1 MDFTGERFVPEVE
14 GDIKLEH
21 VHRYMAVRQMV
32 RGKRVL
38 DIACGEGYGS
48 KILAAEAISVIGV
61 DLDDASV
68 QHAAAT
74 YTDTKIRFL
83 RGDIVAIPLGDS
95 SVDVVVSFETLEHLT
110 DHQSMMREIR
120 RVLSPGG
127 VLVVSSP
134 DKREYS
140 DLPNYKNPY
149 HMRELYLSEFRA
161 LLNEHFAQHELYGQR
176 VHYASFLAPAEPR
189 PVPFIGYREDETGGV
204 VEGSGLPNAVYL
216 LAVASD
222 GPLPDLSAGLF
233 IPIRPP
239 YHRDIS
245 FLSTELEMH
254 QRLVA
259 MGEQREA
266 GLKNELKQRADR
278 LLAVESKLAVANN
291 DAVTFRRQLE
301 EERRVRHESGV
312 LYMNEINA
320 RGARME
326 ELGAEV
332 EGLRAHME
340 AMYHSASWKLS
351 WPVRIAGRAARKL
364 RRILARLLRGALA
377 PVPVEAKVKI
387 RHALFSRTGKL
398 FARSGAYRRW
408 HAETAPP
415 PPPVYAMMDTAQSW
429 TAESLAPADGVW
441 EWAGHRPIRARI
453 ANVLA
458 ERRAALTYKPRPAIS
473 VADEDPRAA
482 AARITLPPPGP
493 APDVTVIVP
502 VFNELATTIECL
514 LSIAAAADPETSFE
528 VIVANDAS
536 TDDTAYILADVPHLT
551 LLNQPQNLG
560 FLRNCNS
567 AAKQARGRFLVFLNN
582 DAQVSPNWLTGLAAA
597 LAAPG
602 AGAAG
607 PRIVYPNG
615 VLQEAGNR
623 IRRDGTVEMIG
634 LTDVPENP
642 RWSYPRD
649 VDYVS
654 GACLMIHRALF
665 EELGGFADDL
675 APAYCEDLDLSLR
688 IRAKGLRILYTPDV
702 EILHHLSKSSDG
714 LGSSYKLSLIARNT
728 QRLAERHQAM
738 FDALDDVRVI
748 AFYLPQFHPMPE
760 NDLWWG
766 AGFTEWN
773 NVAKALPNFVGH
785 DQPRIPAD
793 LGFYDLRLAEVME
806 AQWKLAASYGIDGF
820 CYYYYWFDGHRLLDR
835 PLKRLLDPKRPAH
848 PFCLCWANE
857 NWTRRWDGKDD
868 DILMAQ
874 NHSPEDDLA
883 VLNDIAKYM
892 RNPAYIRIRDKY
904 MVLVYRTDLFP
915 DFAATAGR
923 WREEARRIG
932 LGELYIVMIDSFR
945 FAGASVNPA
954 DYGCDASMEFPAHY
968 LPDTKIPEG
977 ALLNADFRGEV
988 GSYEDSV
995 VRFATR
1001 EHPGFKRFRTVMPGW
1016 DNTPRRQDNAF
1027 ILENPTPGVFQAWLE
1042 IAIAETKRDFQG
1054 EERLVF
1060 INAWNEWGEGAYLE
1074 PDRRFGHAF
1083 LQAVKNARDAEFLL
1097 DEGS

>member
-1 MDFTGERFVPEVE
+1 
-14 GDIKLEH
+14 
-21 VHRYMAVRQMV
+21 MAVRQMV

-222 GPLPDLSAGLF
+222 GPLPDHSAGLF

-291 DAVTFRRQLE
+291 DVVTFRRQLE

-332 EGLRAHME
+332 EGLRAH
-340 AMYHSASWKLS
+340 SASWKLS
-351 WPVRIAGRAARKL
+351 WPVRLAGRAARKL

-473 VADEDPRAA
+473 VADEDPR
-482 AARITLPPPGP
+482 
-493 APDVTVIVP
+493 
-502 VFNELATTIECL
+502 
-514 LSIAAAADPETSFE
+514 
-528 VIVANDAS
+528 
-536 TDDTAYILADVPHLT
+536 
-551 LLNQPQNLG
+551 
-560 FLRNCNS
+560 
-567 AAKQARGRFLVFLNN
+567 
-582 DAQVSPNWLTGLAAA
+582 
-597 LAAPG
+597 PG
-602 AGAAG
+602 AGRHG
-607 PRIVYPNG
+607 
-615 VLQEAGNR
+615 
-623 IRRDGTVEMIG
+623 
-634 LTDVPENP
+634 
-642 RWSYPRD
+642 
-649 VDYVS
+649 
-654 GACLMIHRALF
+654 HRA
-665 EELGGFADDL
+665 
-675 APAYCEDLDLSLR
+675 R
-688 IRAKGLRILYTPDV
+688 VQRARD
-702 EILHHLSKSSDG
+702 HH
-714 LGSSYKLSLIARNT
+714 R
-728 QRLAERHQAM
+728 M
-738 FDALDDVRVI
+738 PALDR
-748 AFYLPQFHPMPE
+748 
-760 NDLWWG
+760 
-766 AGFTEWN
+766 
-773 NVAKALPNFVGH
+773 
-785 DQPRIPAD
+785 R
-793 LGFYDLRLAEVME
+793 R
-806 AQWKLAASYGIDGF
+806 
-820 CYYYYWFDGHRLLDR
+820 RR
-835 PLKRLLDPKRPAH
+835 P
-848 PFCLCWANE
+848 
-857 NWTRRWDGKDD
+857 
-868 DILMAQ
+868 
-874 NHSPEDDLA
+874 
-883 VLNDIAKYM
+883 
-892 RNPAYIRIRDKY
+892 
-904 MVLVYRTDLFP
+904 
-915 DFAATAGR
+915 
-923 WREEARRIG
+923 
-932 LGELYIVMIDSFR
+932 
-945 FAGASVNPA
+945 
-954 DYGCDASMEFPAHY
+954 
-968 LPDTKIPEG
+968 
-977 ALLNADFRGEV
+977 
-988 GSYEDSV
+988 
-995 VRFATR
+995 
-1001 EHPGFKRFRTVMPGW
+1001 
-1016 DNTPRRQDNAF
+1016 
-1027 ILENPTPGVFQAWLE
+1027 
-1042 IAIAETKRDFQG
+1042 
-1054 EERLVF
+1054 
-1060 INAWNEWGEGAYLE
+1060 
-1074 PDRRFGHAF
+1074 
-1083 LQAVKNARDAEFLL
+1083 
-1097 DEGS
+1097 